1 VAELEEAEGAD
12 SRMAIEAGADAIF
25 ADIFADAVDDHSV
38 NQELDVEDGCLAG
51 VSIFKFA
58 HVSHSRRGEF

>member
-1 VAELEEAEGAD
+1 MAELEETESAD
-12 SRMAIEAGADAIF
+12 GCMAIESGADTIF
-25 ADIFADAVDDHSV
+25 ADIFADAVDGHSV
-38 NQELDVEDGCLAG
+38 DQELDVEDGCLAG